1 MNTTETLL
9 AISRDLGDV
18 KAGMASLHEKIDH
31 QPDMIRLAI
40 KEHEDNCRLSKTFI
54 RSEELPAML
63 DESSSIK
70 MTKVKTIL
78 MSLKE
83 LAVIVIAVITGKLI

>member
-31 QPDMIRLAI
+31 QPDMIRLAV
-40 KEHEDNCRLSKTFI
+40 KEHEDSCRLSKTFI

-70 MTKVKTIL
+70 MTKVKTVL